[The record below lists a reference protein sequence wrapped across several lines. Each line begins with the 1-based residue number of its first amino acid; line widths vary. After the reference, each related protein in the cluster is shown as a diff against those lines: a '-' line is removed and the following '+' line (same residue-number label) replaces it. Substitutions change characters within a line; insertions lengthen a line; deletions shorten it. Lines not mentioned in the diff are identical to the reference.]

1 MNDTALAGLWAM
13 VTNTRGGNKGKGK
26 PKQRLPVYMPDTSQG
41 ASNVVAI
48 NPPNITRGQ
57 GHDDNGL
64 TVKREAFCQAMSS
77 GHYSS
82 QSAAYRVAFDCSNMA
97 AASVHAEA
105 SRLMANPAIASRI
118 AELNELKRAVNSLNS
133 AQIRAHVIARL
144 HIESLDPDSSPASRI
159 RALELLGKLGG
170 VGAFERPSEEASVSQ
185 DAETVSK
192 ALREKLESLMNTGT

>member
-1 MNDTALAGLWAM
+1 M
-13 VTNTRGGNKGKGK
+13 VKQVGNKGKVK
-26 PKQRLPVYMPDTSQG
+26 ARLPVYMPNIEPG

-48 NPPNITRGQ
+48 NPPSITRGQ

-97 AASVHAEA
+97 PATVHAEA
-105 SRLMANPAIASRI
+105 SRLMANPAVAARI
-118 AELNELKRAVNSLNS
+118 TELNELKRAVNSLDH
-133 AQIRAHVIARL
+133 AKIRAHVIARL
-144 HIESLDPDSSPASRI
+144 HIESLDPDSSPAARI

-170 VGAFERPSEEASVSQ
+170 VGAFDRQAEDNSLPQ
-185 DAETVSK
+185 DADAVTK
-192 ALREKLESLMNTGT
+192 ALRERLEALAKASA